1 MIGTEK
7 LPVPVNKSAE
17 NVSPNPPIAPPPD
30 GREIT
35 DPPAVASVLLLPTG
49 HSLPLAG
56 TATTSTIS
64 AAGNRAAVPAVRLCF
79 PERISPVSPRWSTH
93 NQDTALDMSAKHQ

>member
-1 MIGTEK
+1 LRPAGNVIGTEK

-30 GREIT
+30 GSEIT
-35 DPPAVASVLLLPTG
+35 DPPAVAFVLLLPTS

-64 AAGNRAAVPAVRLCF
+64 TAGNGAGVPAVELGQ
-79 PERISPVSPRWSTH
+79 PRRRP
-93 NQDTALDMSAKHQ
+93 AGRMRRFGP